1 MKKTI
6 YPILAFS
13 GLLAM
18 SCSNDTETG
27 VAGDTRLVVDLGT
40 DLSFSTSGEPAPAK
54 RAIDES
60 AYTDIRNYTVTLT
73 KTANGEQVHTAL
85 YSEWA
90 LAYQVEPGIE
100 YTLTAS
106 YGEEAPASYDNLL
119 VSGSETF
126 SVQPGATKVVD
137 FQCKPKAA
145 KVNVVYSS
153 DFTDFYSDC
162 EVSIQTKYMD
172 EAMTMSM
179 ANVGQDLY
187 LKADAE
193 GEEVTLTFNVKDKNG
208 DPIAV
213 DGLTTTRTVI
223 VTPQTLLKL
232 TFKPDVTEIEGGK
245 FGLDITVDTGV
256 TEENV
261 DIVIPNTVFE

>member
-1 MKKTI
+1 MKKI
-6 YPILAFS
+6 FYFVWAAC
-13 GLLAM
+13 GLMAV
-18 SCSNDTETG
+18 SCSHDAETG
-27 VAGDTRLVVDLGT
+27 AVEDTRLIVDLGT
-40 DLSFSTSGEPAPAK
+40 DLSFSTSDSPNK
-54 RAIDES
+54 KAIDES
-60 AYTDIRNYTVTLT
+60 VYKDIRNYTVTLT
-73 KTANGEQVHTAL
+73 KTANGEQVLSAL
-85 YSEWA
+85 YSDWA
-90 LAYQVEPGIE
+90 LAYQVDPGIE

-106 YGEEAPASYDNLL
+106 YGEEVPASYDKLL

-126 SVQPGATKVVD
+126 SVQPGATKVIN

-153 DFTDFYSDC
+153 DFTEFYSDC
-162 EVSIQTKYMD
+162 EVSIKTKYMD
-172 EAMTMSM
+172 APVTMAK

-193 GEEVTLTFNVKDKNG
+193 GEDVTLSFNVKNKNG
-208 DPIAV
+208 DPITV
-213 DGLTTTRTVI
+213 DGLTTTKTVT
-223 VTPQTLLKL
+223 VKPQTLLKL

>member
-1 MKKTI
+1 MKKAF
-6 YPILAFS
+6 YSILALS

-18 SCSNDTETG
+18 SCSHDAETE
-27 VAGDTRLVVDLGT
+27 AAEDTRLVVDLGT
-40 DLSFSTSGEPAPAK
+40 DLSFSTSDTPVRK
-54 RAIDES
+54 AIDES
-60 AYTDIRNYTVTLT
+60 VYKDIKNYTVTLT
-73 KTANGEQVHTAL
+73 KTANGEQVHSAL

-90 LAYQVEPGIE
+90 LAYQVDAGIE

-106 YGEEAPASYDNLL
+106 YGEEVPASYDKLL

-145 KVNVVYSS
+145 KVNVAYSS

-162 EVSIQTKYMD
+162 EVSVKTKYMD
-172 EAMTMSM
+172 NAMTMSK

-193 GEEVTLTFNVKDKNG
+193 GEEVALAFNVKDKNG
-208 DPIAV
+208 EPITV
-213 DGLTTTRTVI
+213 DGLTTTRTVT
-223 VTPQTLLKL
+223 VKPQTLLKL
-232 TFKPDVTEIEGGK
+232 TFKPNVTEIEGGK
-245 FGLDITVDTGV
+245 FGLNISVDTGV

-261 DIVIPNTVFE
+261 NIVIPNTVFK